1 MAKILYKTSE
11 DIEAEAKSAGRE
23 YFPCN
28 YDFEDNK
35 QRFITAE
42 RREALAVLQQKLF
55 NGDFDAFL
63 DEIYA
68 MGLPQEV
75 ISAFEDAYYGKPLY
89 ALTVI
94 GSGAPIRLDAVL
106 NGLKSANGNT
116 EKQKTIA
123 EDLSAQLCVATMR
136 GMIRDYFSTLISC
149 QTGCEGKASRTLTG
163 YYRNFRKLAAIYTGV
178 DFTDDV
184 YVSFLRLIENIKTDL
199 KLIRS
204 YDRNKITPEQWLPHT
219 LHTCKLIAD
228 YTNEYT
234 NKVRK

>member
-1 MAKILYKTSE
+1 MRTLYKTSE
-11 DIEAEAKSAGRE
+11 NIIAEAKRTGKE
-23 YFPCN
+23 YIPCN
-28 YDFEDNK
+28 YDFEDNR

-55 NGDFDAFL
+55 HGDFDAFL

-106 NGLKSANGNT
+106 DGLKSANGDT
-116 EKQKTIA
+116 VKQKTIA
-123 EDLSAQLCVATMR
+123 EDLSAQLCAAAMR
-136 GMIRDYFSTLISC
+136 GLIRDYFSTLISR
-149 QTGCEGKASRTLTG
+149 QTGCEGKASRTLIG
-163 YYRNFRKLAAIYTGV
+163 YYGNFRKLAAIYTGV
-178 DFTDDV
+178 DFTNDV

-204 YDRNKITPEQWLPHT
+204 YDCDKITPEQWLKHT
-219 LHTCKLIAD
+219 LHSCKLLEE
-228 YTNEYT
+228 YTNEYM

>member
-1 MAKILYKTSE
+1 MRTFYKTSE
-11 DIEAEAKSAGRE
+11 NIIAEAKSAGRE

-28 YDFEDNK
+28 YDFADGR

-42 RREALAVLQQKLF
+42 QREALVALQKKLF
-55 NGDFDAFL
+55 YSDFDAFL
-63 DEIYA
+63 DTLYMME
-68 MGLPQEV
+68 LPQEV
-75 ISAFEDAYYGKPLY
+75 ISAFENAYYDKPLY

-116 EKQKTIA
+116 EKQKSIA
-123 EDLSAQLCVATMR
+123 EELSAQLCVATMR
-136 GMIRDYFSTLISC
+136 GMIRDYYSTLISC
-149 QTGCEGKASRTLTG
+149 QEGYEGKASRTLMG
-163 YYRNFRKLAAIYTGV
+163 NYRNFYQSAAIYTGV

-184 YVSFLRLIENIKTDL
+184 YISFLQLIENIRTDL

-204 YDRNKITPEQWLPHT
+204 YDRDKITPEQWLPHT

-228 YTNEYT
+228 YTNEYM